1 MVHESLDSAHGLYAI
16 GAVFLILGIIG
27 TVAGTLMKRRRE
39 EDHQD
44 ERYVR
49 ARRGGE
55 VVATAPPR
63 ETRRR
68 GRGLPGGAGRRQD
81 RRGDGVRFLGHRR
94 VGAVGADL
102 DPGAGME

>member
-39 EDHQD
+39 EEHQD

-49 ARRGGE
+49 ERRGE
-55 VVATAPPR
+55 DVVSVEPPR
-63 ETRRR
+63 IANLLQYSGFVLGAIGIVVLIIGWTVA
-68 GRGLPGGAGRRQD
+68 PGK
-81 RRGDGVRFLGHRR
+81 
-94 VGAVGADL
+94 
-102 DPGAGME
+102 P

>member
-49 ARRGGE
+49 ERRGEE
-55 VVATAPPR
+55 VVATEPPR
-63 ETRRR
+63 YV
-68 GRGLPGGAGRRQD
+68 GLLQYTGYALGAIGVIVLIIAWTVTPGN
-81 RRGDGVRFLGHRR
+81 
-94 VGAVGADL
+94 
-102 DPGAGME
+102 P